1 MKKWKKNAMNP
12 HQWAKI
18 TLFFTLAGCL
28 YLAASPLPRF
38 FAAQSQAKKVFRK
51 EVQRLYAQLPPPNSP
66 DLSEKMPLHLNGYVW
81 RQGFQYYPKR
91 HAFKYTFA
99 PTYRGIHKNLSI
111 PEPLELPIPEPL
123 ERRSVWFQAAG
134 NQWKC
139 YAGVKKRVRGNL
151 CNDVQI
157 IRGLKEEEHQQAQI
171 FPQTSKGATP

>member
-1 MKKWKKNAMNP
+1 MNP

-51 EVQRLYAQLPPPNSP
+51 EVRQLYAKLPPPNSP
-66 DLSEKMPLHLNGYVW
+66 DLLEKMPLHLNGYVW

-99 PTYRGIHKNLSI
+99 PTYHGTHRKKRKNSF
-111 PEPLELPIPEPL
+111 IPEPL